1 MIVRLK
7 SGELKE
13 LNWENFINENEI
25 YKFIK
30 NDKFGNS
37 KIISK
42 DENIKEIVNIIKRKP
57 YKQNIIIK

>member
-30 NDKFGNS
+30 NDKCGNS
-37 KIISK
+37 KTTSK

-57 YKQNIIIK
+57 YK

>member
-57 YKQNIIIK
+57 YK